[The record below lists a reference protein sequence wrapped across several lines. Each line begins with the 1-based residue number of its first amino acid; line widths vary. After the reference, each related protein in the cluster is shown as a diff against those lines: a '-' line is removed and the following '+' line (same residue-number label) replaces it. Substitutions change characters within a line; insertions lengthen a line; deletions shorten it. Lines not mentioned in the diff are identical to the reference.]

1 MAVPRSRILDLV
13 KVCIKCSS
21 PHLSGIDDW
30 WRLVLQTQCRIFA
43 TTFNPQRLRLGNKV
57 LRQRLKGPA
66 LAAYYPRKT
75 VSFRDLQDT
84 YKPLDLET
92 FDEGQDD
99 REEAIQMYVLCVII
113 SWKPNGSK
121 LIWRI
126 TARNYVARDDQRRRE
141 LLQVRN
147 RIREDAPN
155 LWFANQ
161 LDTFANLFYFYSESR
176 SAKKK
181 K

>member
-13 KVCIKCSS
+13 K
-21 PHLSGIDDW
+21 
-30 WRLVLQTQCRIFA
+30 TQCRIFA
-43 TTFNPQRLRLGNKV
+43 TTFNPQRLRLGNKI
-57 LRQRLKGPA
+57 LRQRLRGPA

-84 YKPLDLET
+84 YKPLGLET

-99 REEAIQMYVLCVII
+99 REEAIQIA
-113 SWKPNGSK
+113 K
-121 LIWRI
+121 LRGKGRPKKKR
-126 TARNYVARDDQRRRE
+126 TAA
-141 LLQVRN
+141 
-147 RIREDAPN
+147 
-155 LWFANQ
+155 
-161 LDTFANLFYFYSESR
+161 ESR